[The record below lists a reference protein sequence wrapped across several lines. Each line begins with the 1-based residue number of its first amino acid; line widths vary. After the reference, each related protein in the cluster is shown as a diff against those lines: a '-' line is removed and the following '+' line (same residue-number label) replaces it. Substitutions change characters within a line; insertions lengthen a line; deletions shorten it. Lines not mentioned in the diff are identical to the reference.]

1 MRSALV
7 FTLVSLIAGFLS
19 CVVNPSYA
27 QSTADIAEQ
36 EFVVF
41 MLCNDDVEG
50 YCDKDQV
57 KQEKFLFKDDSSF
70 VVGTFEDQ
78 LVLSGDYSVQGIL
91 FDAEFS
97 ALKDVI
103 KTYDFTITGLLIGN
117 LIMVGLCDVEYT
129 FIGLNK
135 EDARCYFLGVSM
147 DDALVPDTQ

>member
-1 MRSALV
+1 MRNALI
-7 FTLVSLIAGFLS
+7 FTLISLIAGFLS

-57 KQEKFLFKDDSSF
+57 KQEKFLFKDNSSF

>member
-1 MRSALV
+1 MRNALV
-7 FTLVSLIAGFLS
+7 FTLISLIAGFLS

-57 KQEKFLFKDDSSF
+57 KQEKFLFKDNSSF

>member
-1 MRSALV
+1 MRHILV
-7 FTLVSLIAGFLS
+7 FTLVSLMAGFLS
-19 CVVNPSYA
+19 CFTTPSYA
-27 QSTADIAEQ
+27 QVTEEQ

-57 KQEKFLFKDDSSF
+57 KQEKFLFRDNNSF

-97 ALKDVI
+97 VLNDVI
-103 KTYDFTITGLLIGN
+103 KTYDFSITGLLIGN
-117 LIMVGLCDVEYT
+117 LIMVGLCDVEYS
-129 FIGLNK
+129 FIGLNE

-147 DDALVPDTQ
+147 DEALLSH